1 MSRCHTCHNHSH
13 SCTCHSSCNDP
24 CGCPQ
29 QIKGSC
35 VFYQGG
41 NLSCLDVT
49 KGDDYDSILSNLNAI
64 VCDLVTPSGNT
75 TVVAPCNS
83 NIIVTPVTVGS
94 TTTYTVCLSSDVT
107 DDILDNTTNILNLQ
121 NCVTNTVANIVSDTL
136 TISTESH
143 NSCGNVLR
151 LEIPTP
157 SGIPIVDGIIYNNI
171 NKNGTSIGTGDKFL
185 KTVKIDDYY
194 DASSLVE
201 GDEIRFRANG
211 QIMGDGATVDQVR
224 IELYDTSLSTLLANK
239 TFTGFDRINKQSWSA
254 DCVLTLGTGGDGL
267 FNIEFAGN
275 AVANGIGGNFTT
287 VSKLTTNVDVSG
299 IVLTGLQIRIVYAHF
314 STSGPSNNFARQ
326 LMIEVR
332 KKI

>member
-1 MSRCHTCHNHSH
+1 MSCSNIDT
-13 SCTCHSSCNDP
+13 
-24 CGCPQ
+24 CGCGHEHSA
-29 QIKGSC
+29 KCS
-35 VFYQGG
+35 FYYGDT
-41 NLSCLDVT
+41 LSCIGVVYGTDLEQALIDINT
-49 KGDDYDSILSNLNAI
+49 A
-64 VCDLVTPSGNT
+64 VCALTPSGSI
-75 TVVAPCNS
+75 TVVDSCDA
-83 NIIVTPVTVGS
+83 NIGITSAVVGQ
-94 TTTYTVCLSSDVT
+94 TTTYTVCLS
-107 DDILDNTTNILNLQ
+107 DDITDAIDDNTTNISTLST
-121 NCVTNTVANIVSDTL
+121 CVANGVLNITSDDGSISVTQTASANCGRTL
-136 TISTESH
+136 DLS
-143 NSCGNVLR
+143 VV
-151 LEIPTP
+151 TP
-157 SGIPIVDGIIYNNI
+157 SGTPIVDGIIYNNI

-299 IVLTGLQIRIVYAHF
+299 IVLTGLQIKIVYAHF
-314 STSGPSNNFARQ
+314 SISGPSNNFARQ